1 MSSEEVKNLL
11 IKAIKTIQDKSG
23 KEFTPLDEESIP
35 RDTQLDFDS
44 LKEVEALLHFCNLL
58 FVEFKLKINFTTNIF
73 YNKITGAKKIK
84 DITDDILKIIN
95 RVL

>member
-73 YNKITGAKKIK
+73 YNKIFFT
-84 DITDDILKIIN
+84 
-95 RVL
+95 